1 MRQVSDFTINT
12 HPHLHDFITVY
23 DAVTRRFYPMKS
35 VATPSSR
42 FSNARW
48 LRTTHKAAKNFN
60 PTIVIE
66 PGSGD
71 VLYYAWENTLHIPSN
86 LEYARY
92 MWYTEKRLLTLSVVF
107 FFLMISC

>member
-1 MRQVSDFTINT
+1 MTQTRKQVLIMRQVSDFTINT
-12 HPHLHDFITVY
+12 QPHLHDFVTVY

-71 VLYYAWENTLHIPSN
+71 VLYYAWENTLRIPSN
-86 LEYARY
+86 LEYARH
-92 MWYTEKRLLTLSVVF
+92 M
-107 FFLMISC
+107 